1 MENISLPDQPVL
13 TLPPNIFGTKRAF
26 SVFHLQNSTSTPKVS
41 KMFDS
46 TRRAFLQQTAMGL
59 ATVGAS
65 GLILRCDAQ
74 PTQQINRTPET
85 NRNHADRVLIQM
97 GPAQPVASPT
107 GELKKITPLPYGPFY
122 RAGAPFRGKLNL
134 PGEPGTMFI
143 LSGRVWA
150 FDTKRALPG
159 AVLDFWHVDMQ
170 EKYSNGVSDFRNR
183 GRLVTSETG
192 SYELESIRPIPY
204 RPNPTGAPDFWR
216 CAHYH
221 LVAVCPGYQPL
232 VTEIHFQGDAKRS
245 DPMYR
250 VENAITVEDKKING
264 TSFQTGVFDIVLEP
278 EPSQ

>member
-1 MENISLPDQPVL
+1 
-13 TLPPNIFGTKRAF
+13 
-26 SVFHLQNSTSTPKVS
+26 
-41 KMFDS
+41 MFDS

-74 PTQQINRTPET
+74 PTQEI

-97 GPAQPVASPT
+97 GPAQTVASPT
-107 GELKKITPLPYGPFY
+107 AELKKVTPQPYGPFY
-122 RAGAPFRGKLNL
+122 RPGAPFRGKLSV
-134 PGEPGTMFI
+134 PGEPGTTFI

-150 FDTKRALPG
+150 FDTKRPLPG

-170 EKYSNGVSDFRNR
+170 EKYSNGVTDFRNR
-183 GRLVTSETG
+183 GRLVSSESG
-192 SYELESIRPIPY
+192 YYELEGIRPIPY
-204 RPNPTGAPDFWR
+204 RPDPNGNFWR

-232 VTEIHFQGDAKRS
+232 VTEIHFQGDPKRN

-250 VENAITVEDKKING
+250 VENAIAVEDKKING
-264 TSFQTGVFDIVLEP
+264 TSFQTGVFDIVLER
-278 EPSQ
+278 EASK

>member
-1 MENISLPDQPVL
+1 
-13 TLPPNIFGTKRAF
+13 
-26 SVFHLQNSTSTPKVS
+26 
-41 KMFDS
+41 
-46 TRRAFLQQTAMGL
+46 
-59 ATVGAS
+59 
-65 GLILRCDAQ
+65 
-74 PTQQINRTPET
+74 
-85 NRNHADRVLIQM
+85 
-97 GPAQPVASPT
+97 
-107 GELKKITPLPYGPFY
+107 
-122 RAGAPFRGKLNL
+122 LNL

-245 DPMYR
+245 DPMFR
-250 VENAITVEDKKING
+250 VENAIAVEDKKING